1 MNRIYL
7 ITIILLLLALIFAIQ
22 NTATVSLRMLF
33 WKTETSIAFVTI
45 LIFTIGFAAGWLLE
59 AGKVWKKNTQLKS
72 IQKKLDEM
80 QKSLNA
86 NPAAGAK
93 NQG

>member
-7 ITIILLLLALIFAIQ
+7 ITIVLLVIALIFAIQ
-22 NTATVSLRMLF
+22 NTLIVSLRFLF
-33 WKTETSIAFVTI
+33 WKFEGSLAFVTI
-45 LIFTIGFAAGWLLE
+45 IIFIVGFFAGWILE

-80 QKSLNA
+80 QKTINL
-86 NPAAGAK
+86 PTEGK
-93 NQG
+93 

>member
-7 ITIILLLLALIFAIQ
+7 ITMILLLLALIFAIQ
-22 NTATVSLRMLF
+22 NTATVSLHMLF

-59 AGKVWKKNTQLKS
+59 AGKVWKKNNQLKS
-72 IQKKLDEM
+72 IQKKLDEV

-86 NPAAGAK
+86 SMAAQEKQKG
-93 NQG
+93 